1 VAEFTIE
8 ITGQNRDQLA
18 LELSVPLSSSQGDV
32 QVSTEYSEADQ
43 EPLSTFTAVS
53 VATSTVQSGRQA
65 AETIWHWWQSSRQSE
80 NKVTIR
86 TAGGS
91 VIDLSLIDQKQLE
104 IALTQETA
112 MAGTAGTMAGGGA
125 GATVGAATG
134 GVVGWGVGMIGGG
147 LIGLVA
153 GVFLGLAIAKSN
165 SSQE

>member
-18 LELSVPLSSSQGDV
+18 LELSVPLSSSQGNV
-32 QVSTEYSEADQ
+32 QVSTEYSEEDQ
-43 EPLSTFTAVS
+43 HPLSTVTTVS
-53 VATSTVQSGRQA
+53 VVTSASQDDLQV
-65 AETIWHWWQSSRQSE
+65 AESIWNWWQSRHLTG

-86 TAGGS
+86 TAKGS

-112 MAGTAGTMAGGGA
+112 MAGTTGTIVGGGTGPIV
-125 GATVGAATG
+125 GATAG
-134 GVVGWGVGMIGGG
+134 GVVGWGVGMIAGG

>member
-1 VAEFTIE
+1 
-8 ITGQNRDQLA
+8 
-18 LELSVPLSSSQGDV
+18 V
-32 QVSTEYSEADQ
+32 QVSTEYSE
-43 EPLSTFTAVS
+43 EELNPMTS
-53 VATSTVQSGRQA
+53 VTTISVVTPSSQTDRQV

-153 GVFLGLAIAKSN
+153 GVFLGLAIVKSN
-165 SSQE
+165 SS